1 MTTPLYPVEA
11 QCHVFRQLLAYE
23 TLLKPEYRLRI
34 QKIISDELFVLII
47 KTDKWAS
54 LAYAQTWAF
63 DPHTIQTTKE
73 LDAALAKFWNE
84 VPQKFKLEP

>member
-11 QCHVFRQLLAYE
+11 QSLLFRQLLTYE

-84 VPQKFKLEP
+84 VPQKYKLSI

>member
-1 MTTPLYPVEA
+1 MTTPLYPVEV
-11 QCHVFRQLLAYE
+11 QSLLFRQLLAYE

-47 KTDKWAS
+47 KADKWAS

-63 DPHTIQTTKE
+63 NPHTIPTTKK
-73 LDAALAKFWNE
+73 LDATLAKFWKE
-84 VPQKFKLEP
+84 VPQKYKLEL